1 MLPQTSLPS
10 LSYLRS
16 PALAGVEILLGT
28 NSTRLWR
35 MFHERY
41 LICTARQAGATWS
54 YRSQLYF
61 MNDGGTAF
69 MEPGETHCVRVLRK
83 PASFVAVFLDNG
95 RFLELA
101 KQQDFTKTPHFS
113 LPQIRDPRILIAA
126 YELANA
132 VQGQATALELQTRL
146 AVLTRL
152 ALEYAEEKPAA
163 FGDDEAS
170 QRLNR
175 TRDFL
180 RDRFEENF
188 SLEDLAVIAALSPF
202 HLLRSFTKRFGLPPH
217 AYQIHVRIKRA
228 CRLLRA
234 GLPCVE
240 VASSVGFADQS
251 HFARHFKKIMG
262 VAPSIY
268 AHPSMAPAPVFF

>member
-1 MLPQTSLPS
+1 
-10 LSYLRS
+10 
-16 PALAGVEILLGT
+16 
-28 NSTRLWR
+28 

-41 LICTARQAGATWS
+41 LICAARQAATTWS
-54 YRSQLYF
+54 YRSKLYF

-69 MEPGETHCVRVLRK
+69 MEPGETHCGLVSRK
-83 PASFVAVFLDNG
+83 PASFVAVFVDTG
-95 RFLELA
+95 RFLQLA
-101 KQQDFTKTPHFS
+101 EQQGCTRTPHFP
-113 LPQIRDPRILIAA
+113 LAQLRDPQHLIAG
-126 YELANA
+126 YKLANA
-132 VQGQATALELQTRL
+132 LREQATALELQTRL

-163 FGDDEAS
+163 FGDDGAF

-180 RDRFEENF
+180 RDRFEENVN
-188 SLEDLAVIAALSPF
+188 LEDLAVIAALSPF

-251 HFARHFKKIMG
+251 HFARHFKRIMG
-262 VAPSIY
+262 IAPSMY
-268 AHPSMAPAPVFF
+268 AHPPLAPAPFFF